1 MPNRLQRWSFF
12 LCDAMVMFFFPH
24 DAILIIFGDILPSQ
38 SVRLFF
44 QIIVTDYFA
53 KFFLFWGF
61 SSFWGVL
68 EIFGVFWWVFE
79 GFWRFWGVFEGFLR
93 CYEGYWGFSRWTS
106 PSLRLFFQKIATNY
120 FAMFLRQSTI
130 QWLPIIGS
138 DASPKRCIAEAY
150 RMIWNHKLPTV

>member
-1 MPNRLQRWSFF
+1 MSHTFEQNIEDIWPWQKRWWCCWVCYVNSIGFDDGHFF
-12 LCDAMVMFFFPH
+12 HAMRWPCFFPPH

-53 KFFLFWGF
+53 NFFLFWGF

-79 GFWRFWGVFEGFLR
+79 GFWGFWRVFEGFLR
-93 CYEGYWGFSRWTS
+93 CYGGFFGVFEVNITIVAIIF
-106 PSLRLFFQKIATNY
+106 LNHQDRLICDVFWDNQ
-120 FAMFLRQSTI
+120 
-130 QWLPIIGS
+130 
-138 DASPKRCIAEAY
+138 
-150 RMIWNHKLPTV
+150 